1 MGQPVSFPPLDPKG
15 NEWGQLAAPTKP
27 ISLALELLQQM
38 FGLGW
43 RPSLNMVLLCFSGTN
58 ARGNL
63 GQDSQVPICVR
74 NADLGAES
82 CLSTSAS
89 EERKIEVHDLKERK

>member
-1 MGQPVSFPPLDPKG
+1 MGAAGSPHQAHKPGFGASAADIRPRVETLPEHGSPL
-15 NEWGQLAAPTKP
+15 
-27 ISLALELLQQM
+27 LLRNKRQ
-38 FGLGW
+38 
-43 RPSLNMVLLCFSGTN
+43 
-58 ARGNL
+58 GNL